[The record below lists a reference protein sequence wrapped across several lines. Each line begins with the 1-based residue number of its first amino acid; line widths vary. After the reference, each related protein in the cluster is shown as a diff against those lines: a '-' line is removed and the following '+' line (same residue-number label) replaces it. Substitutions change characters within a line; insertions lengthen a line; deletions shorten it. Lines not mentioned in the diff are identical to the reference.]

1 MIVSNEN
8 LHSVFDNIRNS
19 PSISIDCETT
29 GLSPYTGDRLFSIV
43 VGTADE
49 TFYFNFQNY
58 EDVRALHKNRILEL
72 YDAIKG
78 KKVYFC
84 NAKFDMHFLTK
95 EGFGTDFN
103 PWDVLVVDKC
113 IYNRHLSYSLDA
125 VAKRMGLGEKLS
137 DVMDYIKEHKL
148 FDKVEVAGKKSA
160 TKNPRFDKVPF
171 PIISE
176 YALQDARLTY
186 QIGIKQEQIVDE
198 LTEKYGRIKG
208 YPRRFRELIEEENAL
223 TKVLFDIEQRGMEL
237 NLQFIAKAK
246 AHEESRI
253 KAAREKF
260 KLITGHEFT
269 DSNKHLQ
276 HVFGSLGIKGGTTS
290 KGNASFTDDVL
301 KTIEHEA
308 AKIITEYRDA
318 YKRLNTYY
326 HSFTSNADQ
335 DGIVRPSIKQTAAD
349 TFRFSIVN
357 PALQTLNSE
366 DDGEWRVRDSFKARR
381 GFILCSIDYSAQE
394 YRLTADYAGERDLIS
409 QINSGVDVHTAT
421 ASMMKV
427 DRFSAKVLNFA
438 LLYGAQPPKIS
449 TMLKCSVEKATEL
462 KKLYFSKLGKI
473 SSFITNIKSVIDRR
487 GYIFNFNGRILH
499 FPVIEFEMNGE
510 KRSGN
515 FAYKGPNY
523 IIQSSG
529 AEIMRKA
536 LIAVHEFLKP
546 YQTRII
552 LTVHDELLLE
562 LHESEFYLIPEIRRL
577 MCVGYNPR
585 NGLGMDTSVAIGE
598 SWGRLEELDENAIA
612 KRIDL
617 QKTGF
622 VSSSEVTEDSGVYY
636 SASIHPGNPG
646 SFNFN

>member
-8 LHSVFDNIRNS
+8 LSDVFHTIANSSVLSLDIES
-19 PSISIDCETT
+19 T

-43 VGTADE
+43 VGCADE

-78 KKVYFC
+78 KKIYFA
-84 NAKFDMHFLTK
+84 NAKFDGHFLSK
-95 EGFGTDFN
+95 EGFGTDYR

-125 VAKRMGLGEKLS
+125 VAKRMGLGEKLGS
-137 DVMDYIKEHKL
+137 VMDYIKEHKL
-148 FDKVEVAGKKSA
+148 FDKIEVPGKKTA
-160 TKNPRFDKVPF
+160 TKNPRFDRVPF

-186 QIGIKQEQIVDE
+186 QIGVKQEQIIDE
-198 LTEKYGRIKG
+198 LTEKYGKIKG
-208 YPRRFRELIEEENAL
+208 YPVKFRDLVEQENRL
-223 TKVLFDIEQRGMEL
+223 TKVLFDMEKRGMEL
-237 NLQFIAKAK
+237 DLEFIKKAK
-246 AHEESRI
+246 AHEEVRI
-253 KAAREKF
+253 KEAKEKF
-260 KLITGHEFT
+260 RLVTGHEFT

-276 HVFGSLGIKGGTTS
+276 HVFGLHGIHGGTTS

-301 KTIEHEA
+301 KTIDHEA
-308 AKIITEYRDA
+308 AKVVTEYRDA

-326 HSFTSNADQ
+326 HSFTSYADQ
-335 DGIVRPSIKQTAAD
+335 DGIVRPSVKQTAAD

-366 DDGEWRVRDSFKARR
+366 DDGEWRVRDSFKARD
-381 GFILCSIDYSAQE
+381 GFVFCSIDYAAQE

-409 QINSGVDVHTAT
+409 QIKAGVDVHSAT

-438 LLYGAQPPKIS
+438 LLYGAQPPKIAG
-449 TMLKCSVEKATEL
+449 MLGVSVEKATDL
-462 KKLYFSKLGKI
+462 KNLYFSKLGSI
-473 SSFITNIKSVIDRR
+473 SGFISNVKSAIDRR
-487 GYIFNFNGRILH
+487 GYIFNFAGRVLH
-499 FPVIEFEMNGE
+499 FPVIEFEVDGK
-510 KRSGN
+510 KRKGN

-529 AEIMRKA
+529 SEIMRRA
-536 LIAVHEFLKP
+536 LLAVHEFLIP
-546 YQTRII
+546 YQSKIV
-552 LTVHDELLLE
+552 LSVHDELLIE
-562 LHESEFYLIPEIRRL
+562 LHEEEFHLIPEIRRL
-577 MCVGYNPR
+577 MCVGYPSK
-585 NGLGMDTSVAIGE
+585 NGLGMDTSVAIGK
-598 SWGRLEELDENAIA
+598 SWGRLEELNEDTLTQ
-612 KRIDL
+612 RIDV
-617 QKTGF
+617 QKACVVTAP
-622 VSSSEVTEDSGVYY
+622 EDTEDCGVYH

-646 SFNFN
+646 SFGFN